1 MCRSIT
7 IFRYPSTYRNVNSQF
22 KNNLCEKAKHTRE
35 RPTHR
40 PGRDIHYNRNGRLFT
55 VLYYSVRSSRSSAL
69 RYGLPSCMSVNY
81 LWDGGGLGGSARP
94 PSPYSYNPRRPLPRY
109 IWKSRWPPLTVRRA
123 IFRRSHEKIGDCEQ
137 STEMAVFTLETDYSC
152 ETGYPFDDSRQ
163 IGKYVLIWK
172 WSSFNFEW
180 TIRLTLSFNF
190 DGQFEDGII
199 RSR

>member
-1 MCRSIT
+1 M
-7 IFRYPSTYRNVNSQF
+7 
-22 KNNLCEKAKHTRE
+22 
-35 RPTHR
+35 
-40 PGRDIHYNRNGRLFT
+40 GRGWFGRK
-55 VLYYSVRSSRSSAL
+55 SS
-69 RYGLPSCMSVNY
+69 
-81 LWDGGGLGGSARP
+81 P

-123 IFRRSHEKIGDCEQ
+123 IFRRSHEKKGDCEQ
-137 STEMAVFTLETDYSC
+137 STEMAVFSLETDYSC

-190 DGQFEDGII
+190 RKTGLSVPYSLCTAATSPQKKNRRRGVCREGSDCTQASLRRII
-199 RSR
+199 RF

>member
-1 MCRSIT
+1 MSIVNLKI
-7 IFRYPSTYRNVNSQF
+7 IFVKKQ
-22 KNNLCEKAKHTRE
+22 KQTRE
-35 RPTHR
+35 RPTQ
-40 PGRDIHYNRNGRLFT
+40 GRGATFI
-55 VLYYSVRSSRSSAL
+55 
-69 RYGLPSCMSVNY
+69 
-81 LWDGGGLGGSARP
+81 
-94 PSPYSYNPRRPLPRY
+94 
-109 IWKSRWPPLTVRRA
+109 I
-123 IFRRSHEKIGDCEQ
+123 
-137 STEMAVFTLETDYSC
+137 TEMAVFTLEKDYSC